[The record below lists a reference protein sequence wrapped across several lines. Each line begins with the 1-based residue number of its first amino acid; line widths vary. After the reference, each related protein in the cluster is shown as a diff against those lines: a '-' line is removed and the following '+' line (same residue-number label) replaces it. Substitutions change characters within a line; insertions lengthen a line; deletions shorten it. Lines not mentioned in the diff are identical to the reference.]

1 MVEKYKEYKSPELE
15 FAYRQRDNRV
25 KQRKEEE
32 KQLSPKGGRSLSKG
46 QKPPEKKTPIKIRSK
61 YVGGGRAMRGYGKA
75 YMTGGRV
82 GYKGGT
88 LVGKYKT
95 RTGGTGGRSK

>member
-32 KQLSPKGGRSLSKG
+32 KKQSRPK
-46 QKPPEKKTPIKIRSK
+46 
-61 YVGGGRAMRGYGKA
+61 GGRAMRGYGKA
-75 YMTGGRV
+75 YM
-82 GYKGGT
+82 KGGK
-88 LVGKYKT
+88 VK
-95 RTGGTGGRSK
+95 